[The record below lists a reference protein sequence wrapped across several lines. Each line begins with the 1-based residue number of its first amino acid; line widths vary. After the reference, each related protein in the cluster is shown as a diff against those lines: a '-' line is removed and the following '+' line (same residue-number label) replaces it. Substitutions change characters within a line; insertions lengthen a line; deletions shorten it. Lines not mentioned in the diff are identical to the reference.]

1 MWCHNI
7 INTFITIS
15 RTLLFAKSLYCLLHL
30 TLSLQSILTWL
41 VQERQFVWC
50 CVQVHLSSASQ
61 LHDWVFLL
69 LSELQLK
76 LRTQILFNGL
86 SRFWADYYILIY
98 THFQELMKSVGSHGS
113 LSLLLVMEVRSDSL
127 WVSHKVMTALI
138 VLLPSNWRCGDF
150 SAIS

>member
-1 MWCHNI
+1 M
-7 INTFITIS
+7 
-15 RTLLFAKSLYCLLHL
+15 
-30 TLSLQSILTWL
+30 
-41 VQERQFVWC
+41 WC

-61 LHDWVFLL
+61 HHDWVFLL

-98 THFQELMKSVGSHGS
+98 THFQELMKSAGSHGS

-127 WVSHKVMTALI
+127 
-138 VLLPSNWRCGDF
+138 
-150 SAIS
+150 